1 VRIGMLLPD
10 GAQPQL
16 DRVRSIAQPE
26 LGWND
31 ARWQSEVARYLKIYR
46 AYYSPE
52 PTGLE
57 K

>member
-1 VRIGMLLPD
+1 MLLPD